1 MTCERGLPSPKQTK
15 PVAEGTRFS
24 RHYAVTTVPRG
35 SAENLLDSDS
45 ACCAFSN
52 TIWETR
58 TPLPQTE
65 SYMSARKA
73 LTQSRAFC
81 FLWLV
86 SQDLSIWKRDSRE
99 GIVKGQ
105 QGWGCLARKG
115 DPGQEVTKRPERQ
128 GLPP

>member
-24 RHYAVTTVPRG
+24 RHYAVTMVTRG
-35 SAENLLDSDS
+35 SAENLLDSVAKMS
-45 ACCAFSN
+45 WVPKWYLRKHSMLN
-52 TIWETR
+52 
-58 TPLPQTE
+58 QTE

-81 FLWLV
+81 SMRLV

-105 QGWGCLARKG
+105 QGWGCSAKKG
-115 DPGQEVTKRPERQ
+115 DPGQEVTKRPERH
-128 GLPP
+128 GLPL